1 LNRRKKQKSFGSW
14 LFLNKPVNDVFS
26 RYPTVV
32 TVCLLSSVAVAESLY
47 SEWQQRDIK
56 ALSNKAIEDYSS
68 GNGMGFALERN

>member
-1 LNRRKKQKSFGSW
+1 M
-14 LFLNKPVNDVFS
+14 
-26 RYPTVV
+26 
-32 TVCLLSSVAVAESLY
+32 LSSVAVAESLY